1 MSKQLECL
9 FLPTIQ
15 PKAEGEEWQ
24 DDPGTL
30 IPAVL
35 IGRSRPRWHRWRDE
49 DQMNRR
55 DFVRLG
61 CATVI
66 AMGARRPPLALAQPL
81 TPRQLPSPS
90 QRPTMALVEPKA
102 TDGAVDFTLQIAPM
116 TVELAPQVVIST
128 IGYSN
133 KVPGP
138 LLRLR
143 EGQRV
148 AVEVVNDT
156 DVPEYVH
163 WHGLFVPSDV
173 DGAEEEGTP
182 PVPPH
187 GRWRYQFVAKP
198 AGSRW
203 YHSHT
208 MAMMDLHR
216 GSYTGQFG
224 FLMIDSANDPGL
236 YDQEVFLALRE
247 WQYFLSTMDQDEMAA
262 DPNDL
267 MPEKPAN
274 PDPRPNGLEGSAP
287 LYSINDKM
295 LGAGDP
301 LRVQSGQRILM
312 HLLNASAS
320 QIHRV
325 ALPGHKFQ
333 VIALDGNPVPAPQ
346 PVDVIEIAP
355 GERVDAIVEMNQ
367 PGVWILGE
375 LRDVARQSGMGI
387 LVEYANQQ
395 QRARWTPPPKA
406 RWDYTIFGKTAPHPA
421 PDETIDMVF
430 EKVPGGPHGINH
442 WLVNGKEYPHER
454 EFVFRQGGRYRLQFH
469 NRSDDAHPLHMHRHL
484 FELVELNG
492 KPTAGIKKDTV
503 IVPAFGRAAVD
514 VVADQPGLTLFH
526 CHIQQ
531 HMDFGFRALF
541 RYS

>member
-1 MSKQLECL
+1 
-9 FLPTIQ
+9 
-15 PKAEGEEWQ
+15 
-24 DDPGTL
+24 
-30 IPAVL
+30 
-35 IGRSRPRWHRWRDE
+35 
-49 DQMNRR
+49 MNRR
-55 DFVRLG
+55 DIVRLG
-61 CATVI
+61 WATVI
-66 AMGARRPPLALAQPL
+66 GAGAGKLRPAFAQSPAL
-81 TPRQLPSPS
+81 RQVPG
-90 QRPTMALVEPKA
+90 PKA
-102 TDGAVDFTLQIAPM
+102 TGRAADFTLRIAPM
-116 TVELAPQVVIST
+116 MVELAPQVVLST

-133 KVPGP
+133 QVPGP
-138 LLRLR
+138 LLRAR

-148 AVEVVNDT
+148 AVDVVNDT

-163 WHGLFVPSDV
+163 WHGLFVPSDM
-173 DGAEEEGTP
+173 DGVEEEGTP

-187 GRWRYQFVAKP
+187 GRRRYQFVAKP

-208 MAMMDLHR
+208 AAMLDLHR
-216 GSYTGQFG
+216 GAYTGQFG
-224 FLMIDSANDPGL
+224 FFMIDSANDPGL

-262 DPNDL
+262 DPNDP
-267 MPEKPAN
+267 MPEKPAT
-274 PDPRPNGLEGSAP
+274 PDPRPNGLEVSAP

-295 LGAGDP
+295 LGAGEP
-301 LRVQSGQRILM
+301 LRVKTGQRVLM
-312 HLLNASAS
+312 HLLNASAA

-333 VIALDGNPVPAPQ
+333 VIALDGNPVPTPR
-346 PVDVIEIAP
+346 PVDFIEIAP
-355 GERVDAIVEMNQ
+355 GERVDAIVEMNH

-387 LVEYANQQ
+387 VVEYANQQ
-395 QRARWTPPPKA
+395 QRAPWTRPPKS
-406 RWDYTIFGKTAPHPA
+406 RWDYTMFGATGFGTNAPHPA
-421 PDETIDMVF
+421 PDQIIDMVF

-454 EFVFRQGGRYRLQFH
+454 EFVLHQGGRYRLVFH
-469 NRSDDAHPLHMHRHL
+469 NRSDDSHPLHIHRHL

-503 IVPAFGRAAVD
+503 IVPAFGRATVD
-514 VVADQPGLTLFH
+514 LVADQPGLTLFH

-531 HMDFGFRALF
+531 HMDFGFKALF
-541 RYS
+541 RYA

>member
-1 MSKQLECL
+1 M
-9 FLPTIQ
+9 
-15 PKAEGEEWQ
+15 
-24 DDPGTL
+24 
-30 IPAVL
+30 
-35 IGRSRPRWHRWRDE
+35 
-49 DQMNRR
+49 
-55 DFVRLG
+55 
-61 CATVI
+61 
-66 AMGARRPPLALAQPL
+66 
-81 TPRQLPSPS
+81 
-90 QRPTMALVEPKA
+90 EPKA
-102 TDGAVDFTLQIAPM
+102 AERTAGRAANFTLQIAPM
-116 TVELAPQVVIST
+116 LVELAPEVVIST

-138 LLRLR
+138 LLRVR
-143 EGQRV
+143 EGQPV
-148 AVEVVNDT
+148 TVDVVNDT

-163 WHGLFVPSDV
+163 WHGLFVPSEV

-187 GRWRYQFVAKP
+187 GRRRYQFVAKP

-216 GSYTGQFG
+216 GAYTGQFG
-224 FLMIDSANDPGL
+224 FFMIDSANDPGR

-262 DPNDL
+262 DPNDP
-267 MPEKPAN
+267 MPEKPAT
-274 PDPRPNGLEGSAP
+274 PDLRPNGLEVSAP
-287 LYSINDKM
+287 LYSINDKI

-301 LRVQSGQRILM
+301 LRVQPGQRILM
-312 HLLNASAS
+312 HLLNASAA

-346 PVDVIEIAP
+346 PVDMIEIAP
-355 GERVDAIVEMNQ
+355 GERVDAIVEMNN

-375 LRDVARQSGMGI
+375 IRDVARQSGLG
-387 LVEYANQQ
+387 LVVEYANQK
-395 QRARWTPPPKA
+395 QRARWTPPPKS
-406 RWDYTIFGKTAPHPA
+406 RWDYTIFGTTGFGTTAPHPT

-430 EKVPGGPHGINH
+430 EKVPGGPNGINH

-454 EFVFRQGGRYRLQFH
+454 EFLLRQGGRYRLVFH
-469 NRSDDAHPLHMHRHL
+469 NRSDDSHPLHFHRHL

-503 IVPAFGRAAVD
+503 IVPAFGRATVD
-514 VVADQPGLTLFH
+514 LVADQPGLTLFH

-531 HMDFGFRALF
+531 HMDFGFMALF
-541 RYS
+541 RYA

>member
-1 MSKQLECL
+1 MIATGAGKL
-9 FLPTIQ
+9 Q
-15 PKAEGEEWQ
+15 PAFGKSLGLQ
-24 DDPGTL
+24 QVPG
-30 IPAVL
+30 P
-35 IGRSRPRWHRWRDE
+35 PQH
-49 DQMNRR
+49 QM
-55 DFVRLG
+55 
-61 CATVI
+61 A
-66 AMGARRPPLALAQPL
+66 PL
-81 TPRQLPSPS
+81 
-90 QRPTMALVEPKA
+90 EPKA
-102 TDGAVDFTLQIAPM
+102 AERTADFTLQIAPM
-116 TVELAPQVVIST
+116 MVELAPQVVIST
-128 IGYSN
+128 IGYNN

-138 LLRLR
+138 LLRMR
-143 EGQRV
+143 EGQPV
-148 AVEVVNDT
+148 TVDVVNDT

-163 WHGLFVPSDV
+163 WHGLFVPSEA
-173 DGAEEEGTP
+173 DGVEEEGTP

-187 GRWRYQFVAKP
+187 GQRRYQFVAKP

-208 MAMMDLHR
+208 AAMMDLHR
-216 GSYTGQFG
+216 GAYTGQFG
-224 FLMIDSANDPGL
+224 FFMIDSANDPGL

-262 DPNDL
+262 DANDP
-267 MPEKPAN
+267 MPEKPAK
-274 PDPRPNGLEGSAP
+274 PDLRPNGLEVSAP
-287 LYSINDKM
+287 LYSINDKI

-301 LRVQSGQRILM
+301 LRVKPGQRVLM
-312 HLLNASAS
+312 HLLNASAA

-355 GERVDAIVEMNQ
+355 GERVDAIVEMNN

-375 LRDVARQSGMGI
+375 LSDVARQSGMGI
-387 LVEYANQQ
+387 VVEYANQQ
-395 QRARWTPPPKA
+395 QRARWTPPPPKS

-421 PDETIDMVF
+421 PDQTIDMVF
-430 EKVPGGPHGINH
+430 EKVPGGPNGINH

-454 EFVFRQGGRYRLQFH
+454 EFLFRQGSRYRLVFH
-469 NRSDDAHPLHMHRHL
+469 NRSDDSHPLHIHRHL

-503 IVPAFGRAAVD
+503 IVPAYGRATVD
-514 VVADQPGLTLFH
+514 LVADQPGLTLFH

-531 HMDFGFRALF
+531 HMDFGFMALF
-541 RYS
+541 RYA

>member
-1 MSKQLECL
+1 
-9 FLPTIQ
+9 
-15 PKAEGEEWQ
+15 
-24 DDPGTL
+24 
-30 IPAVL
+30 
-35 IGRSRPRWHRWRDE
+35 
-49 DQMNRR
+49 MNRR

-66 AMGARRPPLALAQPL
+66 ATSAGKLRAAFAQSL
-81 TPRQLPSPS
+81 TPRQVPSPP
-90 QRPTMALVEPKA
+90 QRPMAALSGPHA
-102 TDGAVDFTLQIAPM
+102 ASGAADFTLQIAPVM
-116 TVELAPQVVIST
+116 VELAPQVVIST

-138 LLRLR
+138 LLRMR
-143 EGQRV
+143 EGQSV
-148 AVEVVNDT
+148 TVDVVNDT

-163 WHGLFVPSDV
+163 WHGLFVPSEV

-187 GRWRYQFVAKP
+187 GRRRYQFVAKP

-208 MAMMDLHR
+208 MAMTDLHR

-247 WQYFLSTMDQDEMAA
+247 WEYFLSTMDQDEMPA
-262 DPNDL
+262 DPDDP
-267 MPEKPAN
+267 MPEKPAT
-274 PDPRPNGLEGSAP
+274 PDPRPNGLEVSAP
-287 LYSINDKM
+287 LYSINDKL

-301 LRVQSGQRILM
+301 LRVQTGQRILM

-325 ALPGHKFQ
+325 ALPAHKFQ

-346 PVDVIEIAP
+346 LVSVIEIAP

-375 LRDVARQSGMGI
+375 LRDAARTSGMGI
-387 LVEYANQQ
+387 VVEYANQQ
-395 QRARWTPPPKA
+395 QRAVWLPPPTK

-421 PDETIDMVF
+421 PDQTVDMLF

-454 EFVFRQGGRYRLQFH
+454 EFVFRQGGRYRLVFH
-469 NRSDDAHPLHMHRHL
+469 NRSDDSHPLHMHRHL

-492 KPTAGIKKDTV
+492 KPTAGIMKDTV

-514 VVADQPGLTLFH
+514 LIADQPGLTLFH

-531 HMDFGFRALF
+531 HMDFGFMALF
-541 RYS
+541 RYA

>member
-1 MSKQLECL
+1 
-9 FLPTIQ
+9 
-15 PKAEGEEWQ
+15 
-24 DDPGTL
+24 
-30 IPAVL
+30 
-35 IGRSRPRWHRWRDE
+35 
-49 DQMNRR
+49 MNRR

-61 CATVI
+61 GATVI
-66 AMGARRPPLALAQPL
+66 GAGAGKLRPAFAQ
-81 TPRQLPSPS
+81 SPAH
-90 QRPTMALVEPKA
+90 PMVATLEPKA
-102 TDGAVDFTLQIAPM
+102 TGRAADFTLRIAPVM
-116 TVELAPQVVIST
+116 VELAPQVVLST

-133 KVPGP
+133 QVPGP
-138 LLRLR
+138 LLRVR

-187 GRWRYQFVAKP
+187 GRRRYQFVAKP

-208 MAMMDLHR
+208 EAMLDLHR
-216 GSYTGQFG
+216 GAYTGQFG

-236 YDQEVFLALRE
+236 YDQEIFLALRE

-262 DPNDL
+262 DPNDP
-267 MPEKPAN
+267 MPEKPAT
-274 PDPRPNGLEGSAP
+274 PDRRPNGLEVSAP
-287 LYSINDKM
+287 LYSINDKI

-301 LRVQSGQRILM
+301 LRVKTGQRILM
-312 HLLNASAS
+312 HLLNASAA

-333 VIALDGNPVPAPQ
+333 VIALDGNSVPAPQ
-346 PVDVIEIAP
+346 RVDFIEIAP

-367 PGVWILGE
+367 PGVWILGD

-387 LVEYANQQ
+387 VVEYANQQ
-395 QRARWTPPPKA
+395 RQPAPWTRPPKS

-421 PDETIDMVF
+421 PDQTIDMVF

-454 EFVFRQGGRYRLQFH
+454 EFVFHQGRRYRLVFH
-469 NRSDDAHPLHMHRHL
+469 NRSDDSHPLHMHRHL

-514 VVADQPGLTLFH
+514 LVADQPGLTLFH

-531 HMDFGFRALF
+531 HMDFGFKALF
-541 RYS
+541 RYA